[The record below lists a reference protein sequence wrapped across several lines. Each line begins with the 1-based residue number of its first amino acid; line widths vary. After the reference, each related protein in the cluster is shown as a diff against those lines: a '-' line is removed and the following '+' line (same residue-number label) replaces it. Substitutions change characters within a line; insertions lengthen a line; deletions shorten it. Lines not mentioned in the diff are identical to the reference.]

1 MGNKG
6 LKQVQDSSV
15 EMTVN
20 KFDSILCCCPKI
32 LGYKTHP
39 KITTDFIELHVS
51 SKLSLKKCCALFK
64 AKKYGSFTLFSSLRI
79 NCFRLFLSALFLF

>member
-6 LKQVQDSSV
+6 LKQAQDRSV

-20 KFDSILCCCPKI
+20 KFDSILFCCLKI
-32 LGYKTHP
+32 LGYKMHP
-39 KITTDFIELHVS
+39 KITTGLELS

-64 AKKYGSFTLFSSLRI
+64 AKKYSTFTLFSSIRI
-79 NCFRLFLSALFLF
+79 NCFRLFLSSHFLF

>member
-1 MGNKG
+1 M
-6 LKQVQDSSV
+6 KQVQDSSV
-15 EMTVN
+15 EVTLN
-20 KFDSILCCCPKI
+20 EFDLILCCCLKR

-64 AKKYGSFTLFSSLRI
+64 AKKYGSFTLFSSIRI
-79 NCFRLFLSALFLF
+79 NCFRLFLSAHFLF

>member
-6 LKQVQDSSV
+6 LKRAQDHSV

-20 KFDSILCCCPKI
+20 KFDSILFCCLKI

-39 KITTDFIELHVS
+39 KITTGLELS
-51 SKLSLKKCCALFK
+51 SKKIQYFHIIFIHKNKLF
-64 AKKYGSFTLFSSLRI
+64 
-79 NCFRLFLSALFLF
+79 

>member
-6 LKQVQDSSV
+6 LKQAQDRSV

-20 KFDSILCCCPKI
+20 KFDSILFCCPKI

-39 KITTDFIELHVS
+39 KITTDLELS

-64 AKKYGSFTLFSSLRI
+64 VKKYCSVPYLK
-79 NCFRLFLSALFLF
+79 